1 MNSWCR
7 PLFRTIFMPSRLVK
21 TNPLP
26 LRSKNGISTRMASSA
41 TFAVKAALY
50 RLRFPETF
58 TLRRLRHLPT
68 LS

>member
-1 MNSWCR
+1 
-7 PLFRTIFMPSRLVK
+7 MPSRLVK